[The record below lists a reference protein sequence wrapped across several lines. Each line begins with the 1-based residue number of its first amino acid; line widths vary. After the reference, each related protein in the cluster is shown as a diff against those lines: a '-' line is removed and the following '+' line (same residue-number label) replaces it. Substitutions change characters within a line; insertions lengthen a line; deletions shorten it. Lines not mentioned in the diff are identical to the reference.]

1 MTITNSIQSQ
11 HKRDNASY
19 KKSRRERGNFM
30 LYVDENLTN
39 VWYSKDSEIKGR
51 GRPNKYSDISISII
65 LKFYYLFNLSLSGGI
80 GFVSSL
86 FNILGIK
93 LDIPDESRLSRRGKY
108 CQCIKHHHNGRVGDP
123 SVYVIDSTGFQIYGE
138 GEWNR
143 KKHGESKRKRYVK
156 FHVLVDGNTL
166 QIVDF
171 IASNS
176 DVHDCEVFDQL
187 INNIS
192 NGSKVIADGA
202 YGSHN
207 AYDTAVK
214 KDIYLVAKPKS
225 SDVLNTDNP
234 SPGDML
240 RNLMVNKFKT
250 KGLYAF
256 ANKAGYWL
264 RNIVENRIGA
274 VKHQFGSKLKSRT
287 ASNQTAE
294 LAIKASIINDF
305 TKMSMENG
313 LRVC

>member
-1 MTITNSIQSQ
+1 MKKSIQSKY
-11 HKRDNASY
+11 KRDNVAY

-30 LYVDENLTN
+30 LYIDANLANTWYNNGSENT
-39 VWYSKDSEIKGR
+39 GR
-51 GRPNKYSDISISII
+51 GRPKKYSDLSITII
-65 LKFYYLFNLSLSGGI
+65 LKFYYLFNLSLSGSI

-86 FNILGIK
+86 FSILGID
-93 LDIPDESRLSRRGKY
+93 LDIPDESRLSRRG
-108 CQCIKHHHNGRVGDP
+108 QAGQVVKHHHNGRVNDP

-171 IASNS
+171 VATNS
-176 DVHDCEVFDQL
+176 DVHDCEVFNQL
-187 INNIS
+187 INDVP
-192 NGSKVIADGA
+192 NGSKVLADGA
-202 YGSHN
+202 YGTHD
-207 AYDTAVK
+207 AYDKAVE

-225 SDVLNTDNP
+225 NDVLNLDDP

-256 ANKAGYWL
+256 ANKTGYWV

-287 ASNQTAE
+287 VSNQITE
-294 LAIKASIINDF
+294 LAIKSSIVNDF

>member
-1 MTITNSIQSQ
+1 MKKSIQSKY
-11 HKRDNASY
+11 KRYNVSY

-30 LYVDENLTN
+30 LYIDANLANTWYNNGSEN
-39 VWYSKDSEIKGR
+39 KGR
-51 GRPNKYSDISISII
+51 GRPKKYSDLSIAII
-65 LKFYYLFNLSLSGGI
+65 LKFYYLFNFSLSGSI

-86 FNILGIK
+86 FSMLGIK
-93 LDIPDESRLSRRGKY
+93 LDIPDESRLSRRGKD
-108 CQCIKHHHNGRVGDP
+108 CHGVKRHHNGRTNDP

-143 KKHGESKRKRYVK
+143 KKHGESKRKQFVK
-156 FHVLVDGNTL
+156 FHVVVDGNSL

-171 IASNS
+171 VATNS
-176 DVHDCEVFDQL
+176 DVHDCEVFNQL
-187 INNIS
+187 INDVP
-192 NGSKVIADGA
+192 NGSKVLADGA
-202 YGSHN
+202 YGTHD
-207 AYDTAVK
+207 AYDKAVE

-225 SDVLNTDNP
+225 SDVLNLDDP

-256 ANKAGYWL
+256 ANKTGYWV

-274 VKHQFGSKLKSRT
+274 VKHQFGSKLKSRNV
-287 ASNQTAE
+287 SNQIAE
-294 LAIKASIINDF
+294 LAIKSSIINDF

>member
-1 MTITNSIQSQ
+1 MKKSIQSKY
-11 HKRDNASY
+11 KRYNVSY

-30 LYVDENLTN
+30 LYIDANLANTWYNNGSEN
-39 VWYSKDSEIKGR
+39 KGR
-51 GRPNKYSDISISII
+51 GRPKKYSDLSIAII
-65 LKFYYLFNLSLSGGI
+65 LKFYYLFNFSLSGSI

-86 FNILGIK
+86 FSMLGIK
-93 LDIPDESRLSRRGKY
+93 LDIPDESRLSRRGKD
-108 CQCIKHHHNGRVGDP
+108 CHGVKRHHNGRTNDP

-143 KKHGESKRKRYVK
+143 KKHGESKRKQFVK
-156 FHVLVDGNTL
+156 FHVVVDGNSL

-171 IASNS
+171 VATNS
-176 DVHDCEVFDQL
+176 DVHDCEVFNQL
-187 INNIS
+187 INDVP
-192 NGSKVIADGA
+192 NGSQVLADGA
-202 YGSHN
+202 YGTHD
-207 AYDTAVK
+207 AYDKAVE

-225 SDVLNTDNP
+225 SDVLNLDDP

-256 ANKAGYWL
+256 ANKTGYWV

-274 VKHQFGSKLKSRT
+274 VKHQFGSKLKSRNV
-287 ASNQTAE
+287 SNQIAE
-294 LAIKASIINDF
+294 LAIKSSIINDF